1 MSTSIDLV
9 QAMCASPEHRAVIEA
24 MKDQLII
31 VLLKRLGGTQDIGTA
46 EIDDTS
52 QDLLMMSL
60 DPETRIFHFEVTKKS

>member
-1 MSTSIDLV
+1 MSARIDLV
-9 QAMCASPEHRAVIEA
+9 QAQHASPAHYAAIEA

-46 EIDDTS
+46 EIDDTG

-60 DPETRIFHFEVTKKS
+60 DPDTRVYHFEVAKKS